1 MRRRLKPGTID
12 RARDLR
18 RHATEY
24 EERLWWKL
32 RELKRVGYHW
42 RQQAPFRG
50 YYLDFVEHTAQIVVE
65 LDGSQH
71 GLAENRRRDAAR
83 DALLRREGYR
93 VLRFW
98 NSEVIEN
105 LDGVIETILRAS
117 PPPPTRS
124 VSRSDLPTRGR

>member
-1 MRRRLKPGTID
+1 MRRRHPPGTID

-18 RHATEY
+18 RHATKY
-24 EERLWWKL
+24 EKRLWGKL
-32 RELKRVGYHW
+32 RELKHVGYHW

-50 YYLDFVEHTAQIVVE
+50 YVLDFVEHTASVVVE

-71 GLAENRRRDAAR
+71 GLSENRRRDAAR
-83 DALLRREGYR
+83 DALLQREGYQ

-98 NSEVIEN
+98 NAEVIEH